1 MQVSGWGT
9 TSSGGS
15 SSDELRIVTVPFV
28 SDDGNS
34 FFFRVYEYCP
44 FAKVHFANIKISAIN
59 NRERLLF
66 IFSLGCK
73 DSYGRNSIHEESM
86 ICAGEEGKD
95 SCQVSFYHLL
105 RTHIFRQKST
115 QKILSAKFEEECTCS

>member
-34 FFFRVYEYCP
+34 FF
-44 FAKVHFANIKISAIN
+44 
-59 NRERLLF
+59 L
-66 IFSLGCK
+66 
-73 DSYGRNSIHEESM
+73 ESM
-86 ICAGEEGKD
+86 NIA
-95 SCQVSFYHLL
+95 HL
-105 RTHIFRQKST
+105 QKC
-115 QKILSAKFEEECTCS
+115 ILQTLELVQSIIESDYYSYFL